1 MCDPMLKIR
10 DIMCKKVVTAK
21 EDTTIQDAVILLN
34 ERHVGSIIIVN
45 DEQKC
50 VGVFSERDAIRIF
63 AQKVPLDQPLSK
75 VMSSHVVT
83 ISLDASYDQARSLM
97 LSHHIRHLP
106 VTDDTGKLIGLFS
119 IRAFLDEIHGVKT
132 PLPSST

>member
-1 MCDPMLKIR
+1 MCEPMLKIR

-21 EDTTIQDAVILLN
+21 EDTLIQDAVMLLN
-34 ERHVGSIIIVN
+34 EMHVGSIIIVN

-50 VGVFSERDAIRIF
+50 VGVFSERDAIRTF
-63 AQKVPLDQPLSK
+63 AQKVPLDQPLSR
-75 VMSSHVVT
+75 VMSSHIVT
-83 ISLDASYDQARSLM
+83 ISLDASYDQAKSLM

-106 VTDDTGKLIGLFS
+106 VTDDSGKLIGLFS
-119 IRAFLDEIHGVKT
+119 LRAFLDEIHGVKT

>member
-1 MCDPMLKIR
+1 MCEPMLRIR

-21 EDTTIQDAVILLN
+21 EDTQILDVIMLLH

-50 VGVFSERDAIRIF
+50 VGVFTERDAIRSF
-63 AQKVPLDQPLSK
+63 AQKVPTDQPVSR

-83 ISLDASYDQARSLM
+83 ISLEASYDQAKSLM

-106 VTDDTGKLIGLFS
+106 VTDDTGKVIGLFS
-119 IRAFLDEIHGVKT
+119 LRAFLDEIHGVKT

>member
-1 MCDPMLKIR
+1 MCEPMLRIR

-21 EDTTIQDAVILLN
+21 ENTMIHDAIMLLN
-34 ERHVGSIIIVN
+34 ERHVGSIIVVD

-50 VGVFSERDAIRIF
+50 VGVFTERDAIRIF
-63 AQKVPLDQPLSK
+63 AQKVPLDQPLGK
-75 VMSSHVVT
+75 VMSRHVVSV
-83 ISLDASYDQARSLM
+83 SLEASYDQAKDLM
-97 LSHHIRHLP
+97 LSHSIRHLP
-106 VTDDTGKLIGLFS
+106 VIDDSGKVIGLFS

>member
-10 DIMCKKVVTAK
+10 DIMCKKVITAK
-21 EDTTIQDAVILLN
+21 ENTSILEAVMLLN

-45 DEQKC
+45 EEQKC
-50 VGVFSERDAIRIF
+50 EGIFTERDAIRIF

-75 VMSSHVVT
+75 VMSRHIVT
-83 ISLDASYDQARSLM
+83 ISLEASYDEAKNLM

-106 VTDDTGKLIGLFS
+106 VTDEAGKLIGLFS
-119 IRAFLDEIHGVKT
+119 LRAFLDEIHGVKT

>member
-1 MCDPMLKIR
+1 MLKVR

-21 EDTTIQDAVILLN
+21 EGIKIQDAVVLLN
-34 ERHVGSIIIVN
+34 EMHVGSIIIVN

-50 VGVFSERDAIRIF
+50 VGVFSERDAIRVF

-83 ISLDASYDQARSLM
+83 VSIEASYDEAKSLM

-119 IRAFLDEIHGVKT
+119 LRAFLDEIYGVKT
-132 PLPSST
+132 PIPSST

>member
-1 MCDPMLKIR
+1 
-10 DIMCKKVVTAK
+10 MCKKVVTAK
-21 EDTTIQDAVILLN
+21 EGIKIQDAVVLLN
-34 ERHVGSIIIVN
+34 EMHVGSIIIVN

-50 VGVFSERDAIRIF
+50 VGIFSERDAIRVF

-83 ISLDASYDQARSLM
+83 VSIEASYDEAKSLM

-106 VTDDTGKLIGLFS
+106 VTDETGKLIGFFA
-119 IRAFLDEIHGVKT
+119 RAFLDEICRGKDTNSEFNVGT
-132 PLPSST
+132 FMERFSR

>member
-1 MCDPMLKIR
+1 MLKVR

-21 EDTTIQDAVILLN
+21 EGIKIQDAVVLLN
-34 ERHVGSIIIVN
+34 EMHVGSIIIVN

-50 VGVFSERDAIRIF
+50 IGIFSERDAIRVF

-83 ISLDASYDQARSLM
+83 VSLEASYDEAKSLM

-119 IRAFLDEIHGVKT
+119 LRAFLDEIYGVKT